1 MTKEEFDKKS
11 FFKILGIVLLFSI
24 CLFPYNYCSDI
35 YNVMDVGYSEYAKEW
50 FAPAGR
56 TIGMCVLFLFE
67 KLQIPIQ
74 MYISIMKILAV
85 IIATY
90 TIYIFYN
97 MILEVIQC
105 KDEKDNAKKK
115 YIFIATIITFLNMA
129 SYQYFYYAESAVM
142 WMGVLF
148 TVLAVKS
155 VITEKK
161 KCKYLKAFILLFIAM
176 NCYQSTILFF
186 IPATLLF
193 LGMKKDKL
201 IKIIAEIIKL
211 SILVGICLLLGYFI
225 IQSLTEYFEI
235 VPFRNNEIA
244 IKKESIVTILKYLI
258 MQNHDEIGY
267 NFSYL
272 IINVFSIVIILILK
286 KKFIK
291 KEKKIAVLII
301 IFIIMSS
308 FMQTWGIVSLVD
320 YYFADRIQFA
330 YLSTIGLSFLFFM
343 MYTNIL
349 DSKYFKKIFCTFLTI
364 FLIYMIAKS
373 NYISILNRE
382 VRNKDD
388 LEGKKIAEII
398 ERYEQVNG
406 CEITEVRYCVDN
418 MVRYHCI
425 YVDPFGEPTFR
436 ILGSP
441 WVFESALRYYIGY
454 DIKVLQCQYIFKEI
468 FNNKDWDEFNE
479 GQIKFEDNIMY
490 FSIY

>member
-56 TIGMCVLFLFE
+56 TVGMCILFLFE

-90 TIYIFYN
+90 TIYVFYN
-97 MILEVIQC
+97 MILGVIQC
-105 KDEKDNAKKK
+105 KDEKDKVKKK
-115 YIFIATIITFLNMA
+115 YIFVATIITFLNMA

-142 WMGVLF
+142 WLGIMF
-148 TVLAVKS
+148 TVFAVKS

-161 KCKYLKAFILLFIAM
+161 KCKYLNAFILLFIAM

-193 LGMKKDKL
+193 LGMQKDKL
-201 IKIIAEIIKL
+201 IKIICEIIKL

-225 IQSLTEYFEI
+225 IQGLTEYFEI
-235 VPFRNNEIA
+235 IPFRNNEIT
-244 IKKESIVTILKYLI
+244 IKKETIVTILKYLI

-272 IINVFSIVIILILK
+272 IINVFSILITIVLK
-286 KKFIK
+286 NKFINNK
-291 KEKKIAVLII
+291 KTIALSTI

-308 FMQTWGIVSLVD
+308 FLQTWGIVSLVD

-330 YLSTIGLSFLFFM
+330 YLSTVGLCALFFV
-343 MYTNIL
+343 MYTKVF
-349 DSKYFKKIFCTFLTI
+349 DYKKIIKVCHMFLII
-364 FLIYMIAKS
+364 FLIYMISKS
-373 NYISILNRE
+373 NYISILNRY
-382 VRNKDD
+382 VRFRDN
-388 LEGKKIAEII
+388 LEGKTIAEAI
-398 ERYEQVNG
+398 EKYEELHK
-406 CEITEVRYCVDN
+406 CEITEIIYCFDN
-418 MVRYHCI
+418 AVNYNCVN
-425 YVDPFGEPTFR
+425 VDPHGDPTFR

-441 WVFESALRYYIGY
+441 WVIESALKYYLGY
-454 DIKVLQCQYIFKEI
+454 DIEIARYQSIYINLFGVR
-468 FNNKDWDEFNE
+468 DWDEFDE
-479 GQIKFEDNIMY
+479 EQIKFKDNIMY
-490 FSIY
+490 MCIY